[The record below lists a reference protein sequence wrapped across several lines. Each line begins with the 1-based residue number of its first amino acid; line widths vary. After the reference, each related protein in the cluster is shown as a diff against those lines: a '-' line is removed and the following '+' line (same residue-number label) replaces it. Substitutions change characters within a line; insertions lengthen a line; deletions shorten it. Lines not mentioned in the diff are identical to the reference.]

1 MNNLY
6 AISICISGEQVE
18 RFLNLCAY
26 HNIKF
31 YNIEKKND
39 IYYVNISALDFFK
52 IKSFANKT
60 SVKYRIINKNGLY
73 FRIKQ
78 LMKSKVFFILP
89 FICISILW
97 FSSHFLWNVNL
108 EGNISITQDMIKDYL
123 HQKGIYY
130 GMLLKDIP
138 INQLKSD
145 LRNDYPQINWVSV
158 YLEGTTLQIALKEN
172 DNKIYTADKYASSEN
187 IVASTSGIVESILIR
202 KGTAAVKVGDEVKK
216 GDILIKGVIDIPAED
231 GSVKQSVLC
240 QADGDVVLICHH
252 SINNSIPLKYTE
264 KEYTSHK
271 LNKLEF
277 QIHNKV
283 YTIPNTNVPYLN
295 YEVVTE
301 KKEIPIFNIF
311 SIPIIVNQNTYYEY
325 FNIEHKYT
333 AEESEK
339 ILNNQLEEI
348 CKTFME
354 KGVQIIEKNVKIE
367 TNSVYSTMSG
377 NMTLKVHCFN
387 KTISE
392 DNP

>member
-1 MNNLY
+1 MKFNN
-6 AISICISGEQVE
+6 SIKILIIGEQTE
-18 RFLNLCAY
+18 RFFNMCS
-26 HNIKF
+26 HHSIKL
-31 YNIEKKND
+31 YNIYKSESGYYASMDPACFFSLKSIAKKSE
-39 IYYVNISALDFFK
+39 VK
-52 IKSFANKT
+52 IK
-60 SVKYRIINKNGLY
+60 IIAKEGIWFCLY
-73 FRIKQ
+73 TMRKHA
-78 LMKSKVFFILP
+78 MFFIFPIVCSL
-89 FICISILW
+89 ILIS
-97 FSSHFLWNVNL
+97 SSQFLWNVNL
-108 EGNISITQDMIKDYL
+108 EGNVSITQDMIKDYL

-130 GMLLKDIP
+130 GMLLKEIP
-138 INQLKSD
+138 INQLKAD
-145 LRNDYPQINWVSV
+145 LRNEYPQINWVSV

-172 DNKIYTADKYASSEN
+172 DNKIYTSDKYASSEN
-187 IVASTSGIVESILIR
+187 IVASTSGIVESVLIR

-216 GDILIKGVIDIPAED
+216 GDILIKGMIDVPADD
-231 GSVKQSVLC
+231 GSIKQSVLC
-240 QADGDVVLICHH
+240 QADGDVVLICNH
-252 SINNSIPLKYTE
+252 SINQSIPLKYTE
-264 KEYTSHK
+264 KEYTSRK

-301 KKEIPIFNIF
+301 KKEIAIFNIF

-325 FNIEHKYT
+325 FNKEYKYT
-333 AEESEK
+333 ADESEK
-339 ILNNQLEEI
+339 ILNNKLEEI

-377 NMTLKVHCFN
+377 SMTLKVHCGN